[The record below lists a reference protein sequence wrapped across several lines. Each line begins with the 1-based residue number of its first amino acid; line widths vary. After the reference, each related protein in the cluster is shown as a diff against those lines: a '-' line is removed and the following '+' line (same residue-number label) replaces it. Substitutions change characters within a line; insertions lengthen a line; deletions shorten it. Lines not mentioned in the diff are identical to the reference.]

1 MRTERRPG
9 WKQLAGLGFFGSLL
23 PPEDGGLGLRLIDVL
38 PALEETGRAC
48 LPGPVAETAAVAA
61 ALRAGTVATARA
73 AGRVVRPRAPPVVW
87 SGRARRRAS

>member
-1 MRTERRPG
+1 M
-9 WKQLAGLGFFGSLL
+9 
-23 PPEDGGLGLRLIDVL
+23 L